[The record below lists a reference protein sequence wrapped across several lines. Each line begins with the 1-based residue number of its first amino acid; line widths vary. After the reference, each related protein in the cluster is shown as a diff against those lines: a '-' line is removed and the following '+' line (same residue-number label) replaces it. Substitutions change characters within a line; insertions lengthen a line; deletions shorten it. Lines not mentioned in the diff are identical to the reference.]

1 MATPPDTQATPA
13 PSQPD
18 HSAPRSPGSDGAP
31 PHASWWPLVAVA
43 VAIFM
48 LLVDVT
54 IVNVA
59 LPDIEADLGSTFAD
73 LQWVIDAY
81 ALTLAAFL
89 LTAGS
94 LGDRLGRRK
103 LFAIGIA
110 VFVLASLA
118 CGLSGSPAQLT
129 AARAVQGVGGA
140 IMFAT
145 SLALLASAYQGR
157 QRGIAFGVFGAV
169 TGAST
174 AIGPL
179 VGGVLVTALSW
190 QWIFYVNIPI
200 GLAAV
205 VITLTRLEESK
216 DPTSRR
222 FDVPGLVTFSLG
234 LSLLVFTLIR
244 GNEQGWASAATLVQL
259 AVAAALLVAFVA
271 VEHYRRDPMLD
282 LSLFRVPTFVGAQV
296 AAFAVSA
303 AMFALFL
310 YLVLYL
316 QNVLGYTALETGV
329 RLLAVSG
336 VSLVVAPIAGR
347 LTTSVPYRVLISGG
361 LAVLAVGIA
370 LMLRVDATSSWWALF
385 PGLLVAGVG
394 IGAINPPLSS
404 LAVAVVDP
412 ARSGTAS
419 GINSTARQVGIAVGT
434 AAYGALFT
442 THVSSGVDDALGGA
456 PVPAQAR
463 AGIDDAVAAGAIDR
477 VAQALPGPFQ
487 SGFADAMRATFTS
500 GLDQIFLVGAG
511 VAAVGAVVCWFTI
524 RQEDLH
530 VSGGGR

>member
-1 MATPPDTQATPA
+1 MATPPDTRSTSAA
-13 PSQPD
+13 SQPD
-18 HSAPRSPGSDGAP
+18 QSSPRPSSDGAP
-31 PHASWWPLVAVA
+31 SQASWWTLVAVA
-43 VAIFM
+43 IAIFM

-59 LPDIEADLGSTFAD
+59 LPEIEADLNSSFAD

-94 LGDRLGRRK
+94 LGDRIGRRK

-110 VFVLASLA
+110 IFVAASLA
-118 CGLSGSPAQLT
+118 CGLSTTPNTLT
-129 AARAVQGVGGA
+129 ASRAVQGVGGA

-157 QRGIAFGVFGAV
+157 QRGVAFGVYGAV

-179 VGGVLVTALSW
+179 VGGLLVTALSW

-200 GLAAV
+200 GLVAI
-205 VITLTRLEESK
+205 VITLTKLGESK
-216 DPTSRR
+216 DPSVRR
-222 FDVPGLVTFSLG
+222 FDVPGLITFSLG
-234 LSLLVFTLIR
+234 LALLVFTLIR
-244 GNEQGWASAATLVQL
+244 GNEQGWTSATTVLEL
-259 AVAAALLVAFVA
+259 GGAAALLVAFFL
-271 VEHYRRDPMLD
+271 VEHHRRDPMLD
-282 LSLFRVPTFVGAQV
+282 LSLFRIPTFIGAQV
-296 AAFAVSA
+296 AAFAVSF

-316 QNVLGYTALETGV
+316 QNVLGYSALATGV

-347 LTTSVPYRVLISGG
+347 LTTSVPYRVLIGSG

-385 PGLLVAGVG
+385 PGLVLAGVG
-394 IGAINPPLSS
+394 IGAINPPLGS
-404 LAVAVVDP
+404 LAVGVVDP
-412 ARSGTAS
+412 ARSGMAS

-442 THVSSGVDDALGGA
+442 THVSTGVDAALAGA
-456 PVPAQAR
+456 PVPAAAR
-463 AGIDDAVAAGAIDR
+463 SGIDDAVSSGAIDR
-477 VAQALPGPFQ
+477 VAQTLPGPFRD
-487 SGFADAMRATFTS
+487 GFVDAMRATFAS
-500 GLDQIFLVGAG
+500 GLDQLFVLGAV

-524 RQEDLH
+524 RQKDLH
-530 VSGGGR
+530 ASGSGR